1 MTLGTLVCRE
11 FCIAKDKQA
20 ARINVC
26 TEQYFTSRSTGQDI
40 HRFMPNIWIIT
51 MILILYV
58 DQIIFIPLSHKRYFY
73 CPF

>member
-11 FCIAKDKQA
+11 FCITKDKQA

-40 HRFMPNIWIIT
+40 HRFMPNIVDNNDDINIICR
-51 MILILYV
+51 
-58 DQIIFIPLSHKRYFY
+58 SNYFHST
-73 CPF
+73 